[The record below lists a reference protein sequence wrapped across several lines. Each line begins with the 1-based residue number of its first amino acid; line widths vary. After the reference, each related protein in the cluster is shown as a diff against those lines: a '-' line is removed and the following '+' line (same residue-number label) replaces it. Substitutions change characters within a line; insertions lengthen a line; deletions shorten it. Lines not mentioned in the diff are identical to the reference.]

1 MGELLSKKVETF
13 SEICYILECCER
25 EDLVKELSIFD
36 DILCYCVHLDNPQ
49 IKNFINNI
57 QDDYEED
64 EESESEEIEDDISEN
79 NLLFDVDEDGFH
91 QLVDG

>member
-64 EESESEEIEDDISEN
+64 EETED
-79 NLLFDVDEDGFH
+79 NLLFEVDEDGFH